1 MSASVSVIIP
11 CYNGAKTIDRAIR
24 SVYAQNYPKMELIVV
39 DDGSSDQSKEK
50 ILAWNQPFAEAGY
63 SLKYIYQEN
72 QGPAEAVNT
81 ALQYVTGE
89 FLMLLDAD
97 DEYLEGAVSERIDYF
112 KVHPECGVVRS
123 NGWRVK
129 GDQRFLFIHDE
140 AEKQEQD
147 VFTALLRG
155 ETNNWAGSY
164 MVRTDLLFGFYQDR
178 KIYTSRYGQN
188 LQILLPVLYQAP
200 CGYID
205 KPLMNYILQESS
217 LSQTS
222 DTSNAKQKD
231 LRNAEGYVEIRRHM
245 VDTIVQDEIQR
256 KHYHN
261 QVNGA
266 YWRSILNIAAQ
277 YRDKFLMK
285 QAVSQ
290 MTQYEKMTMQDRISY
305 EQLMC
310 PPAALL
316 VRIWYKLSRMLGTR

>member
-1 MSASVSVIIP
+1 MKNLVSVIIP

-24 SVYAQNYPKMELIVV
+24 SVYEQNYPKIELIVV
-39 DDGSSDQSKEK
+39 DDGSTDQSKEK
-50 ILAWNQPFAEAGY
+50 ILAWNKLFADAGY
-63 SLKYIYQEN
+63 SLKYVYQKN
-72 QGPAEAVNT
+72 QGPGGAINT

-97 DEYLEGAVSERIDYF
+97 DEYLEGAIVERIDYF
-112 KVHPECGVVRS
+112 KKQPECGVVRS

-129 GDQRFLFIHDE
+129 GDLKYLFLYDE

-164 MVRTDLLFGFYQDR
+164 MVRTDLLFEFYPDR
-178 KIYTSRYGQN
+178 KIYPSRYGQN
-188 LQILLPVLYQAP
+188 LQILLPAVFQKP

-222 DTSNAKQKD
+222 DPAKAKQKD
-231 LRNAEGYVEIRRHM
+231 LRNAEGYLEIRRHM

-256 KHYHN
+256 KYYHN
-261 QVNGA
+261 QVSGA
-266 YWRSILNIAAQ
+266 YWRSILHIAAQ
-277 YRDKFLMK
+277 YRDKVLMK
-285 QAVSQ
+285 QSVSQ
-290 MTQYEKMTMQDRISY
+290 LKQYEKMTMQDRICY

-316 VRIWYKLSRMLGTR
+316 LRIWYKFRRVLGTR